1 MPTLETER
9 LLLRPLEMHDSL
21 MMTTLVND
29 EGITSMMDEYPFPYP
44 ESEARAVVRWSQKA
58 PREGK
63 GYGLAM
69 VRKEDKQLIGA
80 IFLKLYTPVPEIGY
94 WVGRPYWRQG
104 YASEAANRVLQYGF
118 EVFKFHRMS
127 AYCFDRNVASQQVL
141 EKIGMTL
148 IRAEEYAVEGQD
160 RVDVLLYYEI
170 MQSEWKS

>member
-9 LLLRPLEMHDSL
+9 LILRPLEMHDAPA
-21 MMTTLVND
+21 MTPLLND

-63 GYGLAM
+63 GYGFAI
-69 VRKEDKQLIGA
+69 VRKEDRSLIGA

-94 WVGRPYWRQG
+94 WVGRPYWAQG
-104 YASEAANRVLQYGF
+104 YASEAAKRVLQYGF

-127 AYCFDRNVASQQVL
+127 AYCLDRNIGSQRVL
-141 EKIGMTL
+141 EKIGMTF
-148 IRAEEYAVEGQD
+148 IRADKYPVEGED
-160 RVDVLLYYEI
+160 RADVLLYYEI
-170 MQSEWKS
+170 MRSEWKS